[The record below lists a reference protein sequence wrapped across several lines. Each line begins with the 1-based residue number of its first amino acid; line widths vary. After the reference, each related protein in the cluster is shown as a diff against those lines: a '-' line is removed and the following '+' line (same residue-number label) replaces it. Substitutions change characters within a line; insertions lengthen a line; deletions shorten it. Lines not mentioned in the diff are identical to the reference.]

1 MEAGVLEQGGARR
14 LHRGRGGADARGLP
28 DRQRDPAPDVGP
40 VQRRS
45 PRGARQVGIR
55 HHGITL
61 LSAENLRTGR
71 VWDWFMRNEEV
82 PRAMRAA
89 GLERG
94 P

>member
-1 MEAGVLEQGGARR
+1 MAKVI
-14 LHRGRGGADARGLP
+14 
-28 DRQRDPAPDVGP
+28 
-40 VQRRS
+40 
-45 PRGARQVGIR
+45 GIDL
-55 HHGITL
+55 GITL

-71 VWDWFMRNEEV
+71 VWDWFMRNEEI